1 VEGGIGETKTKEATL
16 SATASAVLVKPVGL
30 VYDQVY
36 LVSC

>member
-1 VEGGIGETKTKEATL
+1 VEGGIAETKTKEATL
-16 SATASAVLVKPVGL
+16 SATASVLLVKPVVL